1 MTIPRVDA
9 RTIEFLSLL
18 GYLYLCHGQAAQ
30 AVAALEAVRV
40 YRRNDSQ
47 VVRSLAY
54 AYLSMERFTD
64 CLNCIDSSTVA
75 SDHRLQLIRSR
86 ALWGLGRH
94 DEARRGVAAIT
105 GGLRGQDG
113 R

>member
-9 RTIEFLSLL
+9 RTVEFLSLL
-18 GYLYLCHGQAAQ
+18 GYLYLCHGQAAR
-30 AVAALEAVRV
+30 AIAALEAVRI
-40 YRRNDSQ
+40 YRRDDPQ
-47 VVRSLAY
+47 LVRSLAY
-54 AYLSMERFTD
+54 AYLSAERFAD
-64 CLNCIDSSTVA
+64 CLSCIDSSPMA
-75 SDHRLQLIRSR
+75 ADRGLQLIRSR

-94 DEARRGVAAIT
+94 DEARRGVASIT